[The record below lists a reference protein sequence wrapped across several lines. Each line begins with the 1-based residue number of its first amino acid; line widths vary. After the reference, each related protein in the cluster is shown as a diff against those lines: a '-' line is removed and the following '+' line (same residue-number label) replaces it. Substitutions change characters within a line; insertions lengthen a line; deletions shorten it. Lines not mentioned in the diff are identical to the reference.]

1 MLPNGSTR
9 PPGSPVAQK
18 ISKKVSLEQD
28 TTGLQVFLFLMTA
41 HSPVRLDGIS
51 AHNSQPVHN
60 RRPIH
65 NKESTMS
72 MAHDPDDTLLTIK
85 EVAAIVRAPE
95 GTVRYWRFMG
105 TGPRSIKVGKRVCFW
120 KSDVLQWLEDLGG

>member
-1 MLPNGSTR
+1 MVSTGGQIR
-9 PPGSPVAQK
+9 K
-18 ISKKVSLEQD
+18 SLC
-28 TTGLQVFLFLMTA
+28 LLFLLTA
-41 HSPVRLDGIS
+41 HSPVRLDGNS
-51 AHNSQPVHN
+51 AHNSPPVHD

-72 MAHDPDDTLLTIK
+72 MAHDPNDTLLTIK

-105 TGPRSIKVGKRVCFW
+105 TGPRSIKIGKRVCFW

>member
-1 MLPNGSTR
+1 MTR
-9 PPGSPVAQK
+9 KPS
-18 ISKKVSLEQD
+18 
-28 TTGLQVFLFLMTA
+28 
-41 HSPVRLDGIS
+41 RLGGITEAS
-51 AHNSQPVHN
+51 ELWGTCGQPSV
-60 RRPIH
+60 IH
-65 NKESTMS
+65 NEESNMS

-120 KSDVLQWLEDLGG
+120 KSDVLQWLEGLGG

>member
-1 MLPNGSTR
+1 MIPNRSTR
-9 PPGSPVAQK
+9 RPGKAGRHE
-18 ISKKVSLEQD
+18 ISKKVRLEQD
-28 TTGLQVFLFLMTA
+28 TTGLQVLLFLLTA
-41 HSPVRLDGIS
+41 HSPVRLDG
-51 AHNSQPVHN
+51 NSVHDNPPVHD
-60 RRPIH
+60 RRNIH
-65 NKESTMS
+65 NEESTMS

>member
-1 MLPNGSTR
+1 
-9 PPGSPVAQK
+9 
-18 ISKKVSLEQD
+18 
-28 TTGLQVFLFLMTA
+28 MTA
-41 HSPVRLDGIS
+41 HSPVRLDG
-51 AHNSQPVHN
+51 NSRHDSPPVHD

-65 NKESTMS
+65 NEESTMS

>member
-1 MLPNGSTR
+1 VL
-9 PPGSPVAQK
+9 
-18 ISKKVSLEQD
+18 
-28 TTGLQVFLFLMTA
+28 LFLLTA
-41 HSPVRLDGIS
+41 HSPVRLDGNN
-51 AHNSQPVHN
+51 AHSPPVHD

-65 NKESTMS
+65 NEESTMS

-105 TGPRSIKVGKRVCFW
+105 TGPRSIKIGKRVCFW

>member
-1 MLPNGSTR
+1 R
-9 PPGSPVAQK
+9 QVKRVAHE
-18 ISKKVSLEQD
+18 IFKKVRLEQD
-28 TTGLQVFLFLMTA
+28 TTGLQVLLFLMTA
-41 HSPVRLDGIS
+41 HSPVRLDGTS
-51 AHNSQPVHN
+51 ALNSPPVHD

-95 GTVRYWRFMG
+95 GTVRYWRFMA
-105 TGPRSIKVGKRVCFW
+105 TGPRSTKTSQRLCFGRA
-120 KSDVLQWLEDLGG
+120 DAR